1 MSPCHL
7 TTRRGKSATPYF
19 VQADPKLDLPLALL
33 HGATERQVGLV
44 RVQVDVVARAD
55 PHPRPHLWKD
65 TRTGPCQEARGMP
78 AFTIPLGCANHPQ
91 PASLSCP
98 ARPFP
103 GPLQLRIYVLRA
115 SYRRAVGER
124 RVPEDRGHDGR
135 PHGARHGRLHEAGG
149 GGRQKRCRIDAR
161 RGSRRRCRRCV
172 SVRIRCI
179 VGVSHA
185 QRHWDP
191 SSAQPRGI
199 AAFRQFRPTPSVVLS
214 LSRSLGRS
222 PVRSLDQSVG
232 RDVRPPPSVWVST

>member
-55 PHPRPHLWKD
+55 PHPRPHLWTD
-65 TRTGPCQEARGMP
+65 TRTASSQEARGMP

-149 GGRQKRCRIDAR
+149 GGRQKRCRINAR
-161 RGSRRRCRRCV
+161 RSRRCV

-179 VGVSHA
+179 VRVPHS

-191 SSAQPRGI
+191 
-199 AAFRQFRPTPSVVLS
+199 RP
-214 LSRSLGRS
+214 RS
-222 PVRSLDQSVG
+222 PGV
-232 RDVRPPPSVWVST
+232 